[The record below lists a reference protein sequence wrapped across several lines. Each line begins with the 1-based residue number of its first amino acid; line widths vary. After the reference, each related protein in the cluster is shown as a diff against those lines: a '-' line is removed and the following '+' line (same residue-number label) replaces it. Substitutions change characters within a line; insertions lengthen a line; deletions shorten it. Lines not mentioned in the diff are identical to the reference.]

1 MAQVGGEDFANVSPI
16 QDKMEPI
23 AIIGFSMRF
32 PENATTPEG
41 FWEILQN
48 GRSVMTEVPHD
59 RFKVDGFY
67 DPDASRPDTVRSFT
81 LAKQRD
87 NEMC

>member
-1 MAQVGGEDFANVSPI
+1 MAQVGGADFANSSSI

-23 AIIGFSMRF
+23 AVIGFSMRF

-48 GRSVMTEVPHD
+48 GRSVMTEVPPD

-67 DPDASRPDTVRSFT
+67 DSDASRPDTVRSST
-81 LAKQRD
+81 YA
-87 NEMC
+87 E